1 VVDVND
7 RALRQIVIGLG
18 GSADGVPRQDG
29 FDIVAASEVM
39 AILCLADSLADLKER
54 LGRIVVGYRA
64 DSSPVLARELK
75 AHGAMAALLNGAG
88 AQSGGR
94 PSRTIRP
101 SSTAVRSPT
110 LRTAATR

>member
-1 VVDVND
+1 
-7 RALRQIVIGLG
+7 
-18 GSADGVPRQDG
+18 VPRQDG

-75 AHGAMAALLNGAG
+75 AHGAMAALLEDGAG
-88 AQSGGR
+88 AQSGADPREQSGLHPR
-94 PSRTIRP
+94 RS
-101 SSTAVRSPT
+101 VRQHCA
-110 LRTAATR
+110 TAATR